1 LSFVRNRAIV
11 FAYIGLAVLVALT
24 ATISPGLLRP
34 SHVGTLLILA
44 SFIGIV
50 AVGQTFV
57 ILSGGIDLSIPWVL
71 TSAAILL
78 TKFCGGSDAAL
89 AWAAPTVLLGGCA
102 VGAINGVGIAIFDVP
117 PIIMTL
123 AVNVV
128 IQGLILVDTSG
139 APTASAPSLVQF
151 SAVGYVGPLPV
162 ALLVWAVL
170 ALAASVI
177 LSKTALGRYLYAL
190 GSNKIVARFSGV
202 PVIFMT
208 IIPYVLSGFT
218 AAMAGILLT
227 GYSGQAY
234 LGMGD
239 PYLFTSIAA
248 VAIGGASVLGGSG
261 HYVGTLAGA
270 SVLTLLT
277 SLLSTLNLSNG
288 ALLLVYGLVIL
299 LTISLSSEEWGNV
312 IRRLPK
318 NQSERDADSVVHSED
333 RTL

>member
-1 LSFVRNRAIV
+1 
-11 FAYIGLAVLVALT
+11 
-24 ATISPGLLRP
+24 
-34 SHVGTLLILA
+34 
-44 SFIGIV
+44 
-50 AVGQTFV
+50 
-57 ILSGGIDLSIPWVL
+57 
-71 TSAAILL
+71 
-78 TKFCGGSDAAL
+78 
-89 AWAAPTVLLGGCA
+89 
-102 VGAINGVGIAIFDVP
+102 
-117 PIIMTL
+117 
-123 AVNVV
+123 
-128 IQGLILVDTSG
+128 
-139 APTASAPSLVQF
+139 
-151 SAVGYVGPLPV
+151 
-162 ALLVWAVL
+162 
-170 ALAASVI
+170 
-177 LSKTALGRYLYAL
+177 
-190 GSNKIVARFSGV
+190 
-202 PVIFMT
+202 MT